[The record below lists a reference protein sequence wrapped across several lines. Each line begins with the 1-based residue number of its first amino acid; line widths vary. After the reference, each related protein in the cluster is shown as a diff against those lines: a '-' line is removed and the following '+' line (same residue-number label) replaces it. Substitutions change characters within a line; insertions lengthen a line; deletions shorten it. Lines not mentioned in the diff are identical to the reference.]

1 MLELARLADVERF
14 VYISSGAAYGLTRD
28 PDQTYNEDDPPQPG
42 NLYGITKF
50 ASECLA
56 RRYGQLHGFSAVSLR
71 VSTPYGPMERV
82 TGHRDN
88 MSTPYQWTGQ
98 MLRGEPIAIDHSDHG
113 RDLTYVVDTGS
124 AVAAVVD
131 APALPHDL
139 YNITNGVPV
148 TGGQIQRQL
157 AELFPKFNWSN
168 QMLRNMPAQPLAQ
181 RAAHSPATA
190 CGTTWAGL
198 PNTIWRLASP
208 ITYNGAGSRGFWI
221 RGCGQLEIFTLTQPS
236 PVQGEG
242 DGFRHSLV
250 NCGRQFIT
258 GVPFDHRRNHQWR
271 YRPTAL
277 TTCPSS
283 TGLSSN
289 GPTTPGWRSGY
300 PPTWSTTSTC
310 PTTRA
315 SATPGLALPTLMSS
329 NILTRDYGNRV
340 GFWRMLEPLD
350 KHGIRCCVSLNLAV
364 LEHFPEIAEAMV
376 ERDYDFMSHGI
387 YNTRYLYTHTEDQER
402 EFYRDCIDT

>member
-1 MLELARLADVERF
+1 MATLVTGGAGFVGANIVKELAARGHDVISLDVMAPDSLTQHFLGALASRVTFLTGDILDTEGLDALRASHSIDKVVHAAVFTVNRTDRETARSKDILDINLTGTGNLLELARLAGVERF

-88 MSTPYQWTGQ
+88 MSTPYQWTSQ

-157 AELFPKFNWSN
+157 AELYPEVQLVESN
-168 QMLRNMPAQPLAQ
+168 AQEHAGAALGPTRGPLSGYRLWHDLGWTPQYDLA
-181 RAAHSPATA
+181 
-190 CGTTWAGL
+190 AGL
-198 PNTIWRLASP
+198 TD
-208 ITYNGAGSRGFWI
+208 Y
-221 RGCGQLEIFTLTQPS
+221 
-236 PVQGEG
+236 V
-242 DGFRHSLV
+242 
-250 NCGRQFIT
+250 
-258 GVPFDHRRNHQWR
+258 QWR
-271 YRPTAL
+271 RE
-277 TTCPSS
+277 
-283 TGLSSN
+283 
-289 GPTTPGWRSGY
+289 SG
-300 PPTWSTTSTC
+300 
-310 PTTRA
+310 
-315 SATPGLALPTLMSS
+315 
-329 NILTRDYGNRV
+329 
-340 GFWRMLEPLD
+340 FLD
-350 KHGIRCCVSLNLAV
+350 
-364 LEHFPEIAEAMV
+364 
-376 ERDYDFMSHGI
+376 
-387 YNTRYLYTHTEDQER
+387 
-402 EFYRDCIDT
+402 